1 MQKTKF
7 DTIKEVQPKWH
18 LLDAKDK
25 ILGHLAEKASNI
37 LNGKLSAHFSPNQ
50 YAQDKVV
57 IINSDQIRVTGN
69 KLEDKKYIW
78 HTGFPKGLRTQN
90 LKDAIVKDSTKVV
103 ESAVRGM
110 LPKNRLRKKKMA
122 GLFVFKDEHHTH
134 QANFGKA
141 GK

>member
-78 HTGFPKGLRTQN
+78 HTGFPKGLRTQI
-90 LKDAIVKDSTKVV
+90 LKDAMVKDSTKVV

-122 GLFVFKDEHHTH
+122 GLFVFKDGHHTH